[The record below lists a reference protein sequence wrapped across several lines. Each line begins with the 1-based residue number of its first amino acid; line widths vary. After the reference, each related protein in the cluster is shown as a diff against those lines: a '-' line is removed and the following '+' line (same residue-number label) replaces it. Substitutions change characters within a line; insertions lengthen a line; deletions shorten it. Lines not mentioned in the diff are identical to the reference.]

1 MHDTPTHDTDATIL
15 QLSALAEIAG
25 DIVACLSSD
34 GRVQWI
40 SRRGLALL
48 GLTGQDVT
56 GQDFLE
62 LVVPPEDRKQAQCLF
77 HACLGVGPLHAGTS
91 AVHDIMTPSGRQSLR
106 WTTTPLPGPDGHPA
120 SVLGIGQS
128 TGEHAPLEADTLEC
142 RAIINAITDGL
153 CILDAA
159 SGAIVDAND
168 KMAAMFGH
176 SLAELSSLAYADL
189 SAGYPP
195 YSQIEAE
202 ARVALA
208 RSGEAQDFEWLAR
221 HRGGQLFWIEVHLEK
236 VRFKT
241 QDSLICVIRDIS
253 RRKTSERAIRE
264 SEKKFRQL
272 AEAIGEVFWLGSPDW
287 KRVFYISPA
296 YARLWGRSTTSLY
309 DAPLSWLDALPP
321 EDHEKVS
328 THMARQAGKPI
339 LPSTFPEFRV
349 MRPDGSIRWVQARYF
364 PVTDDT
370 GVAYRLAGI
379 MEDITDR
386 VGARQEKE
394 RITERLEDMV
404 RKRTQIL
411 NRMNEELIRE
421 VAERREA
428 EAAMTTAKEAAEA
441 ASQAKS
447 EFLATMSHEIRT
459 PMNGILGMAQLLG
472 TTTLD
477 AEQRAQLGDI
487 EDSATS
493 LLSLINTILD
503 YARIEAGHLEP
514 IRELFSLRSLL
525 ASVQATLSPLAQ
537 AKQLGV
543 STDIGPNVPE
553 VLVGDPD
560 RLRQVL
566 VNLLDNAIK
575 FTQRGGIVIGV
586 HLVEP
591 PADQPPEPSR
601 VELAFSVADTGIGI
615 RPEDT
620 ARIFEAFTQAD
631 GSYTRR
637 FGGTGLG
644 LAISKRVVE
653 SLGGS
658 LEVSSE
664 PGHGSVFTFNAFFG
678 QEQAEDFPPPTPLA
692 R

>member
-1 MHDTPTHDTDATIL
+1 MHDTPTHDKDSTIL

-25 DIVACLSSD
+25 DIVACLSAD

-40 SRRGLALL
+40 SRRGLDLL

-77 HACLGVGPLHAGTS
+77 HACLGIGPLHSGTS

-264 SEKKFRQL
+264 SEKKFRRYRPRL
-272 AEAIGEVFWLGSPDW
+272 RLGTDPGSVALVP
-287 KRVFYISPA
+287 RVPGSGPP
-296 YARLWGRSTTSLY
+296 RSS
-309 DAPLSWLDALPP
+309 S
-321 EDHEKVS
+321 
-328 THMARQAGKPI
+328 QG
-339 LPSTFPEFRV
+339 
-349 MRPDGSIRWVQARYF
+349 
-364 PVTDDT
+364 
-370 GVAYRLAGI
+370 RLAQGS
-379 MEDITDR
+379 TVRGLWDR
-386 VGARQEKE
+386 HP
-394 RITERLEDMV
+394 
-404 RKRTQIL
+404 
-411 NRMNEELIRE
+411 
-421 VAERREA
+421 
-428 EAAMTTAKEAAEA
+428 
-441 ASQAKS
+441 QAPYHQLS
-447 EFLATMSHEIRT
+447 PSSFPNT
-459 PMNGILGMAQLLG
+459 PPA
-472 TTTLD
+472 
-477 AEQRAQLGDI
+477 
-487 EDSATS
+487 
-493 LLSLINTILD
+493 
-503 YARIEAGHLEP
+503 
-514 IRELFSLRSLL
+514 LRSL
-525 ASVQATLSPLAQ
+525 
-537 AKQLGV
+537 
-543 STDIGPNVPE
+543 
-553 VLVGDPD
+553 
-560 RLRQVL
+560 
-566 VNLLDNAIK
+566 
-575 FTQRGGIVIGV
+575 
-586 HLVEP
+586 
-591 PADQPPEPSR
+591 
-601 VELAFSVADTGIGI
+601 
-615 RPEDT
+615 
-620 ARIFEAFTQAD
+620 
-631 GSYTRR
+631 
-637 FGGTGLG
+637 
-644 LAISKRVVE
+644 
-653 SLGGS
+653 
-658 LEVSSE
+658 
-664 PGHGSVFTFNAFFG
+664 
-678 QEQAEDFPPPTPLA
+678 
-692 R
+692 